1 MSKIEKIE
9 IKKMALLESMDK
21 AHIVLSRCELN
32 GENINDKINEMESEL
47 VYVMDQLSL
56 SISEA
61 LWFCILYNINTED
74 TYVAYTSIARYLR
87 SRITFIYRFVGDIGK
102 LVSKGLIKKDYR
114 MNRNGKLTENIIL
127 TDFARKLVHE
137 NLNYKDEKNMFD
149 FKQTIINNVIDEI
162 RSTVHLPLF
171 DFDQVNQCYDS
182 IEMILRNNKSIRF
195 IRILATLQFQEKIDK
210 ILLTYFCVQ
219 YADGFDNLRVAEFLE
234 HVSHDKKFKQE
245 TIKRYKA
252 GKSELLTKNWVQFSQ
267 SLNNSDFT
275 FSLTEK
281 TYNIILKGDFSKIE
295 NKIMDSDQLLIIQP
309 EDIARKELFHNPTI
323 TEEIQTLEQLLDE
336 QRLKTIMAS
345 LQKNGFT
352 RGFTI
357 LLYGAPG
364 TGKTE
369 TVYQLARNTERMIF
383 QVNISQIRAM
393 WVGESEKNLQKI
405 FDTYHYN
412 NNVTKRTPI
421 LLLNEADAL
430 LGKRINIAH
439 SVDQMNN
446 SMQNILLQELER
458 FEGILIATTNLK
470 QNLDQAFDRRF
481 LYKIKFTS
489 PEAEVRR
496 LIINNKLPDIP
507 DYFRIML
514 AESYMLTGA
523 QLENIKKK
531 YHVHKL
537 LQQEEP
543 DINRI
548 EKWCMEETEN
558 AGNSSKIGFKISNN
572 A

>member
-1 MSKIEKIE
+1 
-9 IKKMALLESMDK
+9 
-21 AHIVLSRCELN
+21 
-32 GENINDKINEMESEL
+32 
-47 VYVMDQLSL
+47 
-56 SISEA
+56 
-61 LWFCILYNINTED
+61 
-74 TYVAYTSIARYLR
+74 
-87 SRITFIYRFVGDIGK
+87 
-102 LVSKGLIKKDYR
+102 
-114 MNRNGKLTENIIL
+114 
-127 TDFARKLVHE
+127 
-137 NLNYKDEKNMFD
+137 
-149 FKQTIINNVIDEI
+149 
-162 RSTVHLPLF
+162 
-171 DFDQVNQCYDS
+171 
-182 IEMILRNNKSIRF
+182 
-195 IRILATLQFQEKIDK
+195 
-210 ILLTYFCVQ
+210 
-219 YADGFDNLRVAEFLE
+219 
-234 HVSHDKKFKQE
+234 
-245 TIKRYKA
+245 
-252 GKSELLTKNWVQFSQ
+252 
-267 SLNNSDFT
+267 
-275 FSLTEK
+275 
-281 TYNIILKGDFSKIE
+281 
-295 NKIMDSDQLLIIQP
+295 
-309 EDIARKELFHNPTI
+309 
-323 TEEIQTLEQLLDE
+323 
-336 QRLKTIMAS
+336 
-345 LQKNGFT
+345 
-352 RGFTI
+352 
-357 LLYGAPG
+357 
-364 TGKTE
+364 
-369 TVYQLARNTERMIF
+369 
-383 QVNISQIRAM
+383 M